1 MTDPNELLSTKQIAA
16 ELNRNPSFVYRMRA
30 RGFRMIGDR
39 GTLRSALEWI
49 KLNGSPWKDERKR

>member
-1 MTDPNELLSTKQIAA
+1 MTDPNELLSAKELAA
-16 ELNRNPSFVYRMRA
+16 SLGRNPSFVYRMRSK
-30 RGFRMIGDR
+30 GFVMIGDR